1 VAGLVALW
9 TAILAITGAGPI
21 GLALPAVA
29 AAVLVVAARA
39 HDWRRPRVSFP
50 VPDRPS
56 VRRAV
61 ARASH
66 HAARA
71 AHAIRRRATALR
83 GPTDADRLRGQ
94 LRELNRAASEHRHA
108 GRAEAAVVCCEH
120 ALAMAIATGDRR
132 DEALTLNSLGLA
144 LAQRGDADRSEECL
158 RRAAKILAELD
169 ELDLGAKVRAN
180 VVNLHARREDGGSAG

>member
-9 TAILAITGAGPI
+9 TAILAITGVGPI

-29 AAVLVVAARA
+29 AAVLLVAARVR
-39 HDWRRPRVSFP
+39 DWRPRITI
-50 VPDRPS
+50 PS
-56 VRRAV
+56 PGRQSVGRTA

-71 AHAIRRRATALR
+71 THAIRRRATALR
-83 GPTDADRLRGQ
+83 GPTHADRLRGQ